1 MKYRNE
7 SLRSH
12 GVNYVQWIGFE
23 EGDGKPS
30 VTNRG
35 TARAASGRREPGRRG
50 RDPLEEAAPWRAC
63 AAGGGGTA
71 EAHTLWKSRRNP
83 LTRLS
88 LRPSRARRPP
98 IGWTSRKSADAER
111 RGSANIQGAGSERGG
126 RFLFRRR
133 QTATVSL
140 LHSDPILFITLIPLG
155 CGVCLQVCFLE

>member
-1 MKYRNE
+1 MEKQE
-7 SLRSH
+7 
-12 GVNYVQWIGFE
+12 
-23 EGDGKPS
+23 
-30 VTNRG
+30 NR
-35 TARAASGRREPGRRG
+35 
-50 RDPLEEAAPWRAC
+50 
-63 AAGGGGTA
+63 
-71 EAHTLWKSRRNP
+71 

-111 RGSANIQGAGSERGG
+111 RGSANIQAAGSERGR

-133 QTATVSL
+133 QAATVSSP

>member
-1 MKYRNE
+1 MAWITCRGSVSKQVRENPE
-7 SLRSH
+7 SPTGNSESSIR
-12 GVNYVQWIGFE
+12 E
-23 EGDGKPS
+23 EG
-30 VTNRG
+30 T
-35 TARAASGRREPGRRG
+35 RAQGPGPPWGSCTLAGLSGRRWGHGRGAQAVEKQENR
-50 RDPLEEAAPWRAC
+50 
-63 AAGGGGTA
+63 
-71 EAHTLWKSRRNP
+71 

-111 RGSANIQGAGSERGG
+111 RGSANIQAAGSERGR

-133 QTATVSL
+133 QAATVSSP